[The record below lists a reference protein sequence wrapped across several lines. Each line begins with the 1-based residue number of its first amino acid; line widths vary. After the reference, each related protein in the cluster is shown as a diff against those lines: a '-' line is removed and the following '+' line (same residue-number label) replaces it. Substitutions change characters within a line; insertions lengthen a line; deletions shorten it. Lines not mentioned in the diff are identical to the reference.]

1 MTKNL
6 LNSIVKINGKIKFI
20 FAGSS
25 QMFGNKKGVASEK
38 VNLKEIVII
47 QIIKLIL

>member
-6 LNSIVKINGKIKFI
+6 LNSIVKINENQFI

-25 QMFGNKKGVASEK
+25 QMFGNKKV
-38 VNLKEIVII
+38 
-47 QIIKLIL
+47 